1 MKRIFRTLI
10 ISSFS
15 LYLVNRLFPDGLV
28 WDQKIP
34 TLIIAGAG
42 LTIANLLVRPLFSI
56 IMLPIN
62 LLTFGLFR
70 WVTNVVLLFLVV
82 YFVDGIKV
90 QRFISPSFT
99 YSGIVIPEMHFSSI
113 TAWIVIS
120 FVLSIISGLMIWLVR
135 K

>member
-82 YFVDGIKV
+82 YLVDGIKV
-90 QRFISPSFT
+90 QAFNFPGLT
-99 YSGIVIPEMHFSSI
+99 YSGIVIPIMYFNSI
-113 TAWIVIS
+113 MAWIVIS
-120 FVLSIISGLMIWLVR
+120 FVLSFISGLMIWMI
-135 K
+135 KK

>member
-15 LYLVNRLFPDGLV
+15 LYLVNRLLPEGLV
-28 WDQKIP
+28 WDHQIL
-34 TLIIAGAG
+34 TLITAGAG
-42 LTIANLLVRPLFSI
+42 LTVANLVVRPLFSI